1 MKKLMMAAAIVC
13 AAVVSQAASVG
24 WSGST
29 GGGAWGSV
37 DYSIFVIGQNGVTG
51 VDQIIALVKV
61 GGLDSVSDYAFGGG
75 SVPSNGAINAP
86 ATTSGKSIEYVEGGT
101 AAQNTWTAFLV
112 AENAAGTK
120 GSYSGTKVITL
131 VNNSTGK
138 AFSFANQTSAFTG
151 NAFDIGAEPTPE
163 PTTGL
168 LLLLGVA
175 GLALKRKQA

>member
-24 WSGST
+24 WT
-29 GGGAWGSV
+29 GGTGSDWSGV
-37 DYSIFVIGQNGVTG
+37 DYSVFVIGQKGVTG

-75 SVPSNGAINAP
+75 TASGQQINVQP
-86 ATTSGKSIEYVEGGT
+86 AASGKSIEYVEGGT
-101 AAQNTWTAFLV
+101 TADNTWAAFLV
-112 AENAAGTK
+112 AENAAGDKGTYSSTK
-120 GSYSGTKVITL
+120 EITL
-131 VNNSTGK
+131 ANNSTGK
-138 AFSFANQTSAFTG
+138 TFGFANQSVTFVA

>member
-24 WSGST
+24 WTAST
-29 GGGAWGSV
+29 GGGTWASV

-51 VDQIIALVKV
+51 VDQIIALVKG
-61 GGLDSVSDYAFGGG
+61 GGLDAVSAYAFGGG
-75 SVPSNGAINAP
+75 EVGSTGAISVQPGA
-86 ATTSGKSIEYVEGGT
+86 SGKSIEYVEGGT

-120 GSYSGTKVITL
+120 GSYSGTKDIVL
-131 VNNSTGK
+131 ANNSTGK
-138 AFSFANQTSAFTG
+138 GFSFANQASAFTA